1 MTSLWPE
8 PPPPTEDEVAARV
21 RTERR
26 GHDGHVLAV
35 TMTRTD
41 KRNAID
47 LPMTTA
53 LDRALGTLDDDPE
66 LRCGVLSGGPDV
78 FCAGTDI
85 AVGPGAPTPRGGNYG
100 VVARRRTTPLVAAVE
115 GIAFGGGFEI
125 VLACD
130 VVVASRTARFGL
142 PEVGLGL
149 VANCGALF
157 RGPRALPPTVARQML
172 LTGDPISAER
182 AYELGLVS
190 ELVEPGQAGERAL
203 ALADRV
209 AARSPVAVR
218 ATLAARRRAA
228 PRRHAGLGGHRRRRR
243 DGRRQRGP
251 RRGRV
256 GVLREA
262 RTGVPRALEGVAR
275 GRR

>member
-8 PPPPTEDEVAARV
+8 PPAPTEDEIADRV

-26 GHDGHVLAV
+26 DHVLAI
-35 TMTRTD
+35 TMTRTG
-41 KRNAID
+41 KRNAVD
-47 LPMTTA
+47 RPMTTA
-53 LDRALGTLDDDPE
+53 LDRALDTLDDDPA
-66 LRCGVLSGGPDV
+66 LRCGVLTGGPEV

-115 GIAFGGGFEI
+115 GIAYGGGFEI

-172 LTGDPISAER
+172 LTGDPLSAER
-182 AYELGLVS
+182 AYELGLVTD
-190 ELVEPGQAGERAL
+190 LVEPGQASERAL
-203 ALADRV
+203 EIAGRV

-218 ATLAARRRAA
+218 ATLAALDAA
-228 PRRHAGLGGHRRRRR
+228 TR
-243 DGRRQRGP
+243 DTDAQGWADTDAAVATVVVSED
-251 RRGRV
+251 RV
-256 GVLREA
+256 
-262 RTGVPRALEGVAR
+262 EGVSAFFAKR
-275 GRR
+275 PPEFPGR

>member
-1 MTSLWPE
+1 MTSPPPGHLWPE
-8 PPPPTEDEVAARV
+8 QPAPTEDEIAARV
-21 RTERR
+21 STERR
-26 GHDGHVLAV
+26 GHVLALS
-35 TMTRTD
+35 MTRTD
-41 KRNAID
+41 KRNAVD
-47 LPMTTA
+47 LPMTIA

-66 LRCGVLSGGPDV
+66 LRCGVLTGGPDV

-100 VVARRRTTPLVAAVE
+100 VVARQRTTPLVAAVE

-190 ELVEPGQAGERAL
+190 ELVEPGQAGARAL
-203 ALADRV
+203 ELAERV
-209 AARSPVAVR
+209 AARSPVAVQ
-218 ATLAARRRAA
+218 ATLAALDAA
-228 PRRHAGLGGHRRRRR
+228 LR
-243 DGRRQRGP
+243 DADARGWADTDAAVAQIVDSED
-251 RRGRV
+251 RV
-256 GVLREA
+256 
-262 RTGVPRALEGVAR
+262 EGVSAFFAKR
-275 GRR
+275 PPVFPGR